1 MKGLHQVGG
10 SPSTFTRCSLKMH
23 VWVTR
28 MLCCLFIWGLAFS
41 LLIYNLLSS
50 NQDVIKE
57 SLAEGNVQ
65 NTTRTIFPSSKGV
78 DQQVHC
84 HARFINRSWTFPQE
98 GTKQSFVLKQ
108 VLEKVHKQ
116 ENDLL
121 ELQHMDE
128 VHRERMSL
136 LERVCGHPAL
146 QNLNHMPVGAF
157 TLNRIFVCKRR
168 RVLFC
173 QTPKVGNTQ
182 WKKVLLVANGLY
194 NNTADIP
201 EEIVHQHEK
210 NGLPRLS
217 NFSAGE
223 ISHMLA
229 SYFKFFIVRDPFDR
243 IISAFKDKFV
253 ENPRHEVW
261 YQQRIAPVI
270 IQKFRRGKSSLG
282 PLRFEEFVR
291 YLGSEKRSALDSM
304 LGEHIIHWESYL
316 RLCAPCSIR
325 YDSIGHH
332 ETLRDDAP
340 YILHMAGLS
349 GLVRYPDIPRG
360 ITEYNRSKIA
370 HYFATVDKKHILK
383 LYLKYWEDFALFGYK
398 QPEFLLR

>member
-1 MKGLHQVGG
+1 
-10 SPSTFTRCSLKMH
+10 MH
-23 VWVTR
+23 VSGTR
-28 MLCCLFIWGLAFS
+28 VLCWLSIWGLAFG
-41 LLIYNLLSS
+41 LVIYNLLS
-50 NQDVIKE
+50 NQRDVIKE
-57 SLAEGNVQ
+57 SLTEGYAQ
-65 NTTRTIFPSSKGV
+65 NTTRTNIPTHKRV
-78 DQQVHC
+78 DQQE
-84 HARFINRSWTFPQE
+84 R
-98 GTKQSFVLKQ
+98 TKQSFVLKQ
-108 VLEKVHKQ
+108 VMEKVHKQ
-116 ENDLL
+116 QEKDSL
-121 ELQHMDE
+121 ELQHMDK
-128 VHRERMSL
+128 VHRERLSM
-136 LERVCGHPAL
+136 LERVCRHPAL
-146 QNLNHMPVGAF
+146 QNLTHIPVGSF
-157 TLNRIFVCKRR
+157 TLSRIFVCKRR

-182 WKKVLLVANGLY
+182 WKKVLLVANGVY
-194 NNTADIP
+194 NNTANIP

-270 IQKFRRGKSSLG
+270 IQKFRRGKSLLG

-291 YLGSEKRSALDSM
+291 YLGSEKRSVLDSM

-316 RLCAPCSIR
+316 NLCAPCSIH
-325 YDSIGHH
+325 YDLIGHH

-349 GLVRYPDIPRG
+349 GVVSYPDIPQG

-370 HYFATVDKKHILK
+370 HYYASVNKKHILK
-383 LYLKYWEDFALFGYK
+383 LYQKYWADFALFGYK
-398 QPEFLLR
+398 RPEFLLR